1 VGREL
6 LRDSLVTLPRVQ
18 TILAHRGY
26 RGLANLAAHRN
37 ITLNIKVPPKP
48 VPNLPLSPARKM
60 KGNFTPIA
68 PLHRVEQAWAQLGRW
83 RRLSRCFGGTEASAK
98 AWLGVAAFGYM
109 LGRL

>member
-68 PLHRVEQAWAQLGRW
+68 PLHRVEQAWAQ
-83 RRLSRCFGGTEASAK
+83 RRLGSESLRSATCSGGYSSRLT
-98 AWLGVAAFGYM
+98 
-109 LGRL
+109 